1 MVGILRFLPRCQ
13 TPSSCSSTWTSALSP
28 SWSTIGQSANWL
40 SIFNTTIWLSLM
52 QLNSNRF
59 ELSPHCVLWGSL
71 ITLRHPIGHIRH
83 TPHDQ
88 KYNTP
93 LYQVPWRCILWS
105 SRENSLPHC
114 LLSLGPLWGE
124 KQFWSAVPYERWAIL
139 QQCNTREAILK
150 QYNTRYNIPGDDET
164 PWQHHWGPSHPLRLL
179 QKDHQVNVLLD
190 FKYDSQNKRV
200 TLSLTVVFRSAVG
213 SEGVARGDMSKLG
226 LPNTIRDYLNYL

>member
-124 KQFWSAVPYERWAIL
+124 KQFSSAVQYEEQVTMRHL
-139 QQCNTREAILK
+139 GST
-150 QYNTRYNIPGDDET
+150 TGD
-164 PWQHHWGPSHPLRLL
+164 PP
-179 QKDHQVNVLLD
+179 
-190 FKYDSQNKRV
+190 
-200 TLSLTVVFRSAVG
+200 TLSACCR
-213 SEGVARGDMSKLG
+213 R
-226 LPNTIRDYLNYL
+226 TIRWMCCWTLNVIIKTRDVFWWNEGLLFP

>member
-124 KQFWSAVPYERWAIL
+124 KPCFEINDKQSLVWLVIWA
-139 QQCNTREAILK
+139 
-150 QYNTRYNIPGDDET
+150 
-164 PWQHHWGPSHPLRLL
+164 LL
-179 QKDHQVNVLLD
+179 
-190 FKYDSQNKRV
+190 KYDIKIKYKV
-200 TLSLTVVFRSAVG
+200 W
-213 SEGVARGDMSKLG
+213 
-226 LPNTIRDYLNYL
+226 YH